1 MADPQEVRAQAVR
14 FLFEQRMQLF
24 NVRRD
29 HEWKIFF
36 GVIGLIGA
44 VDVTLVTKDFHL
56 SPLALGWWR
65 ILLLVLFFSTGTY
78 EFGVQTRNRIDRIV
92 MNSLQ
97 NMLCDI
103 IGVRL
108 RGETRF
114 PVDAC
119 VQSELR
125 FPVRCIWHYT
135 YLWAFYWQT
144 LVLFV
149 VCVISAYLPDLLSGQ
164 SHSPNSLP

>member
-1 MADPQEVRAQAVR
+1 MADHQEVRAQAVQ

-29 HEWKIFF
+29 HEWKILF

-44 VDVTLVTKDFHL
+44 VDVTLVTKSLDL
-56 SPLALGWWR
+56 SALALLWWR
-65 ILLLVLFFSTGTY
+65 ILLGMLFFSSVTY

-108 RGETRF
+108 RDEIRL
-114 PVDAC
+114 PVDASA
-119 VQSELR
+119 QSELR
-125 FPVRCIWHYT
+125 FPVLPIWHHT
-135 YLWAFYWQT
+135 YLWAFIWQT
-144 LVLFV
+144 LVLSV
-149 VCVISAYLPDLLSGQ
+149 VCAISWYLPELLSG
-164 SHSPNSLP
+164 PK